1 MKNEPDKGNSRMNI
15 NNNRNNAHNEIDRV
29 FKILLPTRNMAERPA
44 QVALSHR
51 MLDAMLDGG
60 IALCDA
66 GTGIGKT
73 YAYLVA
79 GTAFSRFR
87 AASGLAPR
95 PILISASSIA
105 LQNAVRDEYLPLL
118 SDLLTADGM
127 IAEPLQAVIRKG
139 KSH

>member
-1 MKNEPDKGNSRMNI
+1 MNI
-15 NNNRNNAHNEIDRV
+15 NNDRNNAHSEIDRV

-44 QVALSHR
+44 QVALSHQ

-87 AASGLAPR
+87 AACGLAMR
-95 PILISASSIA
+95 PIPSSFKAWA
-105 LQNAVRDEYLPLL
+105 LENQDIIRLPAAMREGGTGTWEL
-118 SDLLTADGM
+118 
-127 IAEPLQAVIRKG
+127 VN
-139 KSH
+139 

>member
-1 MKNEPDKGNSRMNI
+1 MNI
-15 NNNRNNAHNEIDRV
+15 NNNRNSAHKEIDRV
-29 FKILLPTRNMAERPA
+29 FKVLLPTRNMTERLE

-51 MLDAMLDGG
+51 MLDTMKDGG

-79 GTAFSRFR
+79 GAVFSRFR
-87 AASGLAPR
+87 ATSGLAFC
-95 PILISASSIA
+95 PILISTSSIA

-118 SDLLTADGM
+118 SDLLTADG
-127 IAEPLQAVIRKG
+127 IITEPLQAVIHKG
-139 KSH
+139 KSHYVCDERLERR